1 MQPNVESQPR
11 RHEPVAPLSTQ
22 PDGGTNELTI
32 DSGGCGG
39 PHPALAFI
47 RSLGPRHFCRFLTEE
62 CEKARL
68 KPQSYLCFFVENMA
82 NFTLTL
88 KEQRAVAD
96 GTELFV
102 FDKPAD
108 FTYKAGQYV
117 AMMLTSLVA
126 PDTRAGVRSL
136 SIASAPCEE
145 DLYFAM
151 RRSDSGFK
159 QTMFA
164 LRPGDTVAV
173 TKAIGHF
180 TLSHASD
187 DLPIVFLIG
196 GIGIT
201 PARSILKQAEH
212 EGSTRSFTVLYSN
225 RFEKDAAFHEELR
238 DIKLANYRYV
248 TTLSQETTPCAGTNE
263 ERGYIC
269 ADMLG
274 KYVPDV
280 HGVWYYLVGA
290 PAFIEA
296 MEKMLSEMGVA
307 KERQVCDPFTG
318 MATASQM
325 KK

>member
-1 MQPNVESQPR
+1 
-11 RHEPVAPLSTQ
+11 
-22 PDGGTNELTI
+22 
-32 DSGGCGG
+32 
-39 PHPALAFI
+39 
-47 RSLGPRHFCRFLTEE
+47 
-62 CEKARL
+62 
-68 KPQSYLCFFVENMA
+68 MA
-82 NFTLTL
+82 NYTLKL

-108 FTYKAGQYV
+108 FTFEAGQYV
-117 AMMLTSLVA
+117 AMMLTNLVA

-136 SIASAPCEE
+136 SIASAPCE
-145 DLYFAM
+145 DSLYFAM

-164 LRPGDTVAV
+164 LQPGNTVAV

-180 TLSHASD
+180 TLAHAAD
-187 DLPIVFLIG
+187 GLPIVFLVG
-196 GIGIT
+196 GIGVT
-201 PARSILKQAEH
+201 PVRSLLKQAEH
-212 EGSTRSFTVLYSN
+212 EGNERSFTVLYSN
-225 RFEKDAAFHEELR
+225 RFEKDAAFHEELKG
-238 DIKLANYRYV
+238 IKLANSRYV
-248 TTLSQETTPCAGTNE
+248 TTLSQETAPCSDGNE

-269 ADMLG
+269 ETMLR

-280 HGVWYYLVGA
+280 TGVWYYLVGA

-296 MEKMLSEMGVA
+296 MEKMLSDMGVA

-318 MATASQM
+318 MATATQM

>member
-1 MQPNVESQPR
+1 
-11 RHEPVAPLSTQ
+11 
-22 PDGGTNELTI
+22 
-32 DSGGCGG
+32 
-39 PHPALAFI
+39 
-47 RSLGPRHFCRFLTEE
+47 
-62 CEKARL
+62 
-68 KPQSYLCFFVENMA
+68 MA

-88 KEQRAVAD
+88 QEQRAVAD

-108 FTYKAGQYV
+108 FTFEAGQYI
-117 AMMLTSLVA
+117 AMMLSNLVA

-145 DLYFAM
+145 SLYFAM

-180 TLSHASD
+180 TLAHAGD
-187 DLPIVFLIG
+187 NLPIVFLIG

-201 PARSILKQAEH
+201 PVRSILKQAEH
-212 EGSTRSFTVLYSN
+212 EGSTRSFTLFYSN

-238 DIKLANYRYV
+238 EIKLPNYRFV
-248 TTLSQETTPCAGTNE
+248 TTLSQETTPCADTNE

-269 ADMLG
+269 ADRLR

-280 HGVWYYLVGA
+280 HGGWFYLVGD

-296 MEKMLSEMGVA
+296 MEKRLTEMGVA
-307 KERQVCDPFTG
+307 KEKQVCDPFTG
-318 MATASQM
+318 MATATQM

>member
-1 MQPNVESQPR
+1 
-11 RHEPVAPLSTQ
+11 
-22 PDGGTNELTI
+22 
-32 DSGGCGG
+32 
-39 PHPALAFI
+39 
-47 RSLGPRHFCRFLTEE
+47 
-62 CEKARL
+62 
-68 KPQSYLCFFVENMA
+68 MA

-108 FTYKAGQYV
+108 FTFEAGQYV
-117 AMMLTSLVA
+117 AMMLSNLVA

-136 SIASAPCEE
+136 SIASAPCES

-151 RRSDSGFK
+151 RKSDSGFK
-159 QTMFA
+159 QTMWSFKS
-164 LRPGDTVAV
+164 GDTVAA

-180 TLSHASD
+180 TLSHAAD
-187 DLPIVFLIG
+187 GLPIVFLVG
-196 GIGIT
+196 GIGVT
-201 PARSILKQAEH
+201 PVRSILKQAEH
-212 EGSTRSFTVLYSN
+212 EGSERHFTVLYSN
-225 RFEKDAAFHEELR
+225 RFEKDAAFHEELQ
-238 DIKLANYRYV
+238 DIKLLNYRYV
-248 TTLSQETTPCAGTNE
+248 TTLSQETAPCADTNE

-269 ADMLG
+269 ETMLR

-280 HGVWYYLVGA
+280 TGVWYYLVGA

-318 MATASQM
+318 MATTTQM